1 MLVLYDSHKNQYI
14 ISPIILAL
22 RWIEWFGFPL
32 DFASGR
38 MCVSVRKWIRTSHR
52 PHFGIELPF
61 FSINRKRGMEYPVKA
76 SSPLRVELLEDRC
89 VPAVLPPTTFVID
102 PALIHP
108 NSPPVQAAPPATVT
122 APVIIYMPIAGPF
135 MP

>member
-22 RWIEWFGFPL
+22 RWIGTFGFPL

-38 MCVSVRKWIRTSHR
+38 MSVSVRKWIRTSHR

-61 FSINRKRGMEYPVKA
+61 FSINRKRGMEYPVNP

-89 VPAVLPPTTFVID
+89 VPAVPPPTMFVID
-102 PALIHP
+102 PGLINP
-108 NSPPVQAAPPATVT
+108 NSPPVQMAPPADITM
-122 APVIIYMPIAGPF
+122 PVII
-135 MP
+135 